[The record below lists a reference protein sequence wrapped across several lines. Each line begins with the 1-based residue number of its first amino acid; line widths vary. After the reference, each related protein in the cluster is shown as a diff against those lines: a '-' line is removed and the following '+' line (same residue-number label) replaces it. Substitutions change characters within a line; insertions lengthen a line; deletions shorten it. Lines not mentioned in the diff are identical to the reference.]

1 MFWTIQVKW
10 FVLEIRQIWELLDL
24 QTLNLSGNLTHFG
37 LLDLSGIQTIGNKTN
52 MEIHKLWNERLK
64 WKINDRNKTN
74 METQICKP

>member
-37 LLDLSGIQTIGNKTN
+37 LLDLSGI
-52 MEIHKLWNERLK
+52 
-64 WKINDRNKTN
+64 
-74 METQICKP
+74 